1 MRRNEMRI
9 GIIGAMEEE
18 TIALKNNLT
27 EREDWAKAGATFSS
41 GKMDGHDII
50 LVQSGIG
57 KVNAAIAT
65 TLLINDYQADMV
77 INTGSAGAIDA
88 SLKIGD
94 VVISSELTYHDA
106 DARAFGYVMG
116 QVPQMPARYTADERL
131 INVTDTAT
139 QKVGLKSVKGVI
151 VTSDSFIADK
161 NTIQRIK
168 TDFPDALVS
177 EMEGAAVAQV
187 CYQFKTPFV
196 IVRAVSDAADDEAG
210 ISFDKFIIEAGK
222 KSAEMVMEII
232 KHL

>member
-1 MRRNEMRI
+1 MRI

-18 TIALKNNLT
+18 TIALKNYLT
-27 EREDWAKAGATFSS
+27 ERNDWAKAGATFSS
-41 GKMDGHDII
+41 GKMAGHDII

-65 TLLINDYQADMV
+65 TLLINDYQADV
-77 INTGSAGAIDA
+77 VFNTGSAGAVDS
-88 SLKIGD
+88 SLAIGD
-94 VVISSELTYHDA
+94 VVISTELSYHDA

-116 QVPQMPARYTADERL
+116 QVPQMPARYPADEQL
-131 INVTDTAT
+131 ISVIEAAT
-139 QKVGLKSVKGVI
+139 QKVGLKSVKGLI

-161 NTIQRIK
+161 KTIQRIK
-168 TDFPDALVS
+168 TDFSDAMVS

-196 IVRAVSDAADDEAG
+196 IVRAVSDSADDEAG

-222 KSAEMVMEII
+222 KSAEMVMEVI

>member
-1 MRRNEMRI
+1 MRI

-27 EREDWAKAGATFSS
+27 ERNDWAKAGATFSS
-41 GKMDGHDII
+41 GKMAGHDII

-65 TLLINDYQADMV
+65 TLLINDYQADV
-77 INTGSAGAIDA
+77 VFNTGSAGAVDSNLAIA
-88 SLKIGD
+88 D
-94 VVISSELTYHDA
+94 VVISTELSYHDA

-116 QVPQMPARYTADERL
+116 QVPQMPARYPADEQL
-131 INVTDTAT
+131 ISVIEAAT
-139 QKVGLKSVKGVI
+139 QKVGLKSVKGLI

-161 NTIQRIK
+161 KTIQRIK
-168 TDFPDALVS
+168 TDFSDAMVS

-196 IVRAVSDAADDEAG
+196 IVRAVSDSADDEAG

-222 KSAEMVMEII
+222 KSAEMVMEVI

>member
-1 MRRNEMRI
+1 MRI

-27 EREDWAKAGATFSS
+27 DREDWAKAGATFSA
-41 GKMDGHDII
+41 GKMDEHDIV

-65 TLLINDYQADMV
+65 TLLIHDYQTDIV
-77 INTGSAGAIDA
+77 INTGSAGAIDP
-88 SLKIGD
+88 SLAIGD
-94 VVISSELTYHDA
+94 VVISSELAYHDA

-116 QVPQMPARYTADERL
+116 QVPQMPARYPADGRL
-131 INVTDTAT
+131 IHATDKAT
-139 QKVGLKSVKGVI
+139 QKVGLKSIKGVI

-161 NTIQRIK
+161 AVIERIK

-187 CYQFKTPFV
+187 CYQFKVPFV
-196 IVRAVSDAADDEAG
+196 IVRAVSDTADDEAG
-210 ISFDKFIIEAGK
+210 ISFDKFIIDAGK

-232 KHL
+232 QHL

>member
-1 MRRNEMRI
+1 MRI

-27 EREDWAKAGATFSS
+27 ERNDWAKAGATFSS
-41 GKMDGHDII
+41 GKMAGHDII

-65 TLLINDYQADMV
+65 TLLINDYQADV
-77 INTGSAGAIDA
+77 VFNTGSAGAVDS
-88 SLKIGD
+88 SLAIGD
-94 VVISSELTYHDA
+94 VVISTELSYHDA

-116 QVPQMPARYTADERL
+116 QVPQMPARYPADEQL
-131 INVTDTAT
+131 ISVIEAAT
-139 QKVGLKSVKGVI
+139 QKVGLKSVKGLI

-161 NTIQRIK
+161 KTIQRIK
-168 TDFPDALVS
+168 TDFSDAMVS

-196 IVRAVSDAADDEAG
+196 IVRAVSDSADDEAG

-222 KSAEMVMEII
+222 KSAEMVMEVI

>member
-1 MRRNEMRI
+1 MRI

-27 EREDWAKAGATFSS
+27 ERNDWAKAGATFSS
-41 GKMDGHDII
+41 GKMAGHDII

-65 TLLINDYQADMV
+65 TLLINDYQADV
-77 INTGSAGAIDA
+77 VFNTGSAGAVDS
-88 SLKIGD
+88 SLAIGD
-94 VVISSELTYHDA
+94 VVISTELSYHDA

-116 QVPQMPARYTADERL
+116 QVPQMPARYPADEQL
-131 INVTDTAT
+131 ISVIEAAT
-139 QKVGLKSVKGVI
+139 QKVGLKSVKGLI

-161 NTIQRIK
+161 KTIQRIK
-168 TDFPDALVS
+168 TDFSDAMVS

-196 IVRAVSDAADDEAG
+196 IVRAVSDSADDEAG

-222 KSAEMVMEII
+222 KSAEMVMEVI
-232 KHL
+232 KYL